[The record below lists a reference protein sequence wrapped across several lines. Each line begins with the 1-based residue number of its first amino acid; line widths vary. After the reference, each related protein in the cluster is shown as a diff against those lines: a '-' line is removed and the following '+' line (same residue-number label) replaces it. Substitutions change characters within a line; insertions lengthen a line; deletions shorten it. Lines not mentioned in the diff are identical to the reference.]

1 MWCVVWAAAWF
12 ASVLG
17 ATQQQQQQQPS
28 PPPDPAPLGKC
39 KLSQFACLT
48 GTRCVALDRFCDAVI
63 DCDDNS
69 DEPRFCTPCNRT
81 YFGEVGRTY
90 EIEVRRP
97 HDDQLPYACHLNFT
111 AAGGQWGD
119 LVQLTFDSF
128 TVGKFT
134 SFAADGC
141 PHGHMSINELGLPD
155 TGGQWCGS
163 AWGYTVYFSEMNSVD
178 VALHLTRLSEQGIG
192 HTFDFKLNYRF
203 LQRAEA
209 ALRFGV
215 SESEKVERGVLVPGT
230 YCDRVFTRCD
240 VRRCLLQSPNFPG
253 IYPRNVTC
261 RYAIVQTRVPD
272 GQHATITVRQP
283 DSHRVHVKDRVVQYE
298 RSQRVL
304 RVGDQCNVIRDHLTV
319 YDGFAFRDKRTDAIV
334 DALEQQPTRLR
345 RALQLRRKVDALAN
359 GTLEVSSKGAVIARL
374 CGGDAVPDIVSSGP
388 RMLVEF
394 STSAFDTPF
403 HPTPV
408 SYLPGFE
415 LDIEVRT
422 MPVVQPRSFAQQGKC
437 VFTVS
442 SFESRQGQLGPP
454 MHSLPANTTC
464 TYEFAGRPNERV
476 WIAFLKY
483 HVAERAQ
490 NKVVASLGLPR
501 VPVVDNS
508 ADPGTEDPKKS
519 EMSKEDEDNDCP
531 ARLRIWD
538 GTPPTA
544 LPYDKQDNSSKLLGE
559 FCRDESPRL
568 CDHSLLS
575 NSTRFPRPCT
585 ADESYLSSGPKF
597 TLEHLLRYGTALHPV
612 SFVLRYEFVD
622 VSQGGVPVS
631 TTAAP
636 FSLPMTAPSPWTCDR
651 EFRTS
656 KGSDSGTFRSPKA
669 VFFYGRGGNPNLSC
683 MYWFAVDREQ
693 RQSVRLS
700 VNRAKF
706 GDRRCVTRVD
716 MDTGRR
722 KCEFRGGAKG
732 LPVALLRFYEVPWPG
747 VLIARDCLCDRVAAG
762 NAVVVE
768 GAPGASLV
776 VNFTVEAMNVTQDAG
791 DFMFEAEYR
800 FRPPPA
806 CPQTADAQRLQGVSG
821 DLTLRSPSDAAAADP
836 LHPGSAQ
843 ALAYGDE
850 CPGQPWLVELQEPFH
865 YLYLRVRGLEITN
878 GQGGEEC
885 RTRNRVVLHRTNSLL
900 PPTVVCPDDG
910 GGSSVGVFSPGWK
923 SGLPVTS
930 RPPPARHERS
940 LVIEFLERE
949 PGGPYPLNWLEISH
963 RPSATMHP
971 PARVRGEALSAGLQS
986 QPDAVRDCP
995 WRCPELDACISSELW
1010 CDGAPHCPSGFDE
1023 LDANCQVQAHSPIL
1037 ELFGG
1042 GSRFVLYLAAGA
1054 AGLLIVVSLLT
1065 CVIVTT
1071 VRLKRRATVRDRTH
1085 AWCQNGGSAPST
1097 ATVAPGLGPPMTA
1110 TLRHK
1115 NGTLRSGR
1123 AAVGTIYGKDDLC

>member
-1 MWCVVWAAAWF
+1 MRRGAHHPCLPAACLPPRRADLRRLQQQQQQLTASRFLYPQSDMWCVVWAAAWF

-17 ATQQQQQQQPS
+17 ATQQQQPPS
-28 PPPDPAPLGKC
+28 PPPPDPAPLGKC

-240 VRRCLLQSPNFPG
+240 VRRCRLQSPNFPG

-283 DSHRVHVKDRVVQYE
+283 DSRRVHVKDRVVQYE

-538 GTPPTA
+538 GTPPTT

-656 KGSDSGTFRSPKA
+656 KGSDSGTFRSPRA

-747 VLIARDCLCDRVAAG
+747 VLIARDCLCDRVASG

-821 DLTLRSPSDAAAADP
+821 DLTLRSPSDAAAPDP

-900 PPTVVCPDDG
+900 PPTVVSG
-910 GGSSVGVFSPGWK
+910 RRRRLVRRRLQPGWK
-923 SGLPVTS
+923 TACRAS
-930 RPPPARHERS
+930 RTRARR
-940 LVIEFLERE
+940 
-949 PGGPYPLNWLEISH
+949 
-963 RPSATMHP
+963 
-971 PARVRGEALSAGLQS
+971 
-986 QPDAVRDCP
+986 P
-995 WRCPELDACISSELW
+995 WRCPELDAVHLVRAVVGERR
-1010 CDGAPHCPSGFDE
+1010 AARPSGFDE

-1123 AAVGTIYGKDDLC
+1123 AAAVGTIYGKDDLC